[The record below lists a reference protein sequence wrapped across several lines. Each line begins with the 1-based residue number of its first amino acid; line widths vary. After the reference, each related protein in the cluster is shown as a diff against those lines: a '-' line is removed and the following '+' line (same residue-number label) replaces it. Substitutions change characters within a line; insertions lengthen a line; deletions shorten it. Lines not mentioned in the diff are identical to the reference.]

1 MRRRAKVDL
10 NQPEIVKAFRD
21 MGCTVQHLHTIGSG
35 CPDIIVGINGLNILV
50 EIKSPGGTLTVDEI
64 LWHDDWR
71 GQVQIVDS
79 VDKAVSVVN
88 YYRNKKL
95 T

>member
-1 MRRRAKVDL
+1 MRRRAKVDI

-35 CPDIIVGINGLNILV
+35 CPDILVGIAGFNILV
-50 EIKSPGGTLTVDEI
+50 EIKTPEGKLTMDQI
-64 LWHDDWR
+64 LWHDAWR

-88 YYRNKKL
+88 YYRKKN
-95 T
+95 

>member
-21 MGCTVQHLHTIGSG
+21 MGCSVQHLHTIGSG
-35 CPDIIVGINGLNILV
+35 CPDIIVGISGFNVLV
-50 EIKSPGGTLTVDEI
+50 EIKVPDGSLTIDQI
-64 LWHDDWR
+64 LWHDSWR
-71 GQVQIVDS
+71 GQVAIVDS
-79 VDKAVSVVN
+79 IEKAVALVN
-88 YYRNKKL
+88 YWRSKKL